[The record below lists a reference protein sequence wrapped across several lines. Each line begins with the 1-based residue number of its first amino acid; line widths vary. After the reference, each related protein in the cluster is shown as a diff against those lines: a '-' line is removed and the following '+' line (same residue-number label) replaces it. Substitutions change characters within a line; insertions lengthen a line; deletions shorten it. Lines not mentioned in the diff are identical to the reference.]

1 MKNQYITLL
10 IFSLLSCTAHA
21 KVTVQDALNDAKYYA
36 NAVHGTS
43 EADALAN
50 WNKNKR
56 PPNKDD
62 SGELETSTK
71 QNGYVILNKSTGL
84 INQWGRL
91 NLPADKLGSYRVK
104 FSRPM
109 SETFKINVSE
119 SDAYTSSG
127 CRDCTIETGAYI
139 KSIDRNGF
147 YVTNGFVGDSRGGVY
162 PVTIYW
168 NAMGKL

>member
-1 MKNQYITLL
+1 MKNQYIALL
-10 IFSLLSCTAHA
+10 IFSLISCTVHA
-21 KVTVQDALNDAKYYA
+21 KVTMQDVLNDSKYYA
-36 NAVHGTS
+36 NQVQGVS
-43 EADALAN
+43 EADALAD
-50 WNKNKR
+50 WRKNSDL
-56 PPNKDD
+56 PNNDGN
-62 SGELETSTK
+62 GELETKTK
-71 QNGYVILNKSTGL
+71 QEGYVILNKSTGL

-91 NLPADKLGSYRVK
+91 HLPADKLGSYRVK

>member
-1 MKNQYITLL
+1 MNKLLLITLL
-10 IFSLLSCTAHA
+10 FTLTANA
-21 KVTVQDALNDAKYYA
+21 KVTLEDVHRDGREQAARVKGISDAEAYQNWVKNG
-36 NAVHGTS
+36 NA
-43 EADALAN
+43 
-50 WNKNKR
+50 
-56 PPNKDD
+56 PNEDG

-71 QNGYVILNKSTGL
+71 QEGYVILNKSTGL

-91 NLPADKLGSYRVK
+91 HLPADKLGSYRVK

>member
-1 MKNQYITLL
+1 MKNQYIALLTL
-10 IFSLLSCTAHA
+10 SLLSCMAHA

-36 NAVHGTS
+36 NAVNGTS
-43 EADALAN
+43 EAEALAD
-50 WNKNKR
+50 WKQHGHL
-56 PPNKDD
+56 PNENT
-62 SGELETSTK
+62 GELETSTK
-71 QNGYVILNKSTGL
+71 QDGYVILNKSTGL

-91 NLPADKLGSYRVK
+91 HLPADRLGSYRVK
-104 FSRPM
+104 FSKPM

-168 NAMGKL
+168 NATGKL